1 MHMHTNIYLST
12 TMGLLNSFKRSN
24 SDHFILA
31 GKEYPRVTWWKRHNI
46 RNLYFL
52 LTIPLLGSWAEGYDG
67 SMMNALQTSQEWQDF
82 FNHPR
87 GSLLAFYNLSFAIG
101 ALVAVFPFPWGAY
114 FADHIGR
121 RWGIVCGNIVTIIGA
136 ILQSAA
142 QNFPMFVVSRILL
155 GIGVTIS
162 QGNCPLLV
170 TELAHTQHRA
180 HVTAMYNSNWYFGS
194 IIAAWVTFG
203 TININSSWAWRI
215 PSMIQGAAAVIQ
227 ISLIWLVPESP
238 RYLINKDRHE
248 EALEILKHY
257 HGEGVMTDFVAA
269 EYLEIK
275 ETLALEK
282 EYSNRGWAELFR
294 TPGNR
299 KRALIC
305 YIQGFFSQWCG
316 NGLISYYL
324 VPVLE
329 TIGITRNSEQ
339 AGLNGGLQIWNY
351 IVALWA
357 AFNIDRIGRRP
368 MALGS
373 TGAMIIIFTLWTVF
387 SARYADTQDPGMA
400 KGVLVMIFLFYTAFN
415 CGWQG
420 LVIAYPVE
428 ILPYEIRAKGLQ
440 LTFFGVSTN
449 VVNQYVNPVGIQNI
463 GWKFYI
469 FYCVWLCVEFVVVYF
484 LWVETKGVPLEEIAK
499 LFDKE
504 DANVGGGAA
513 TDHAKIEPG
522 VTGNT
527 EVDVEYAEHEF
538 VSNLP

>member
-1 MHMHTNIYLST
+1 
-12 TMGLLNSFKRSN
+12 MGLPKALRRPS
-24 SDHFILA
+24 SDHFTLA
-31 GKEYPRVTWWKRHNI
+31 GKEYPRVTWWKRHNL

-67 SMMNALQTSQEWQDF
+67 SMMNALQTSQQWQNF

-121 RWGIVCGNIVTIIGA
+121 RWGIVCGNVVTIIGA
-136 ILQSAA
+136 VLQSAA
-142 QNFPMFVVSRILL
+142 QNCEDYHIPRH
-155 GIGVTIS
+155 
-162 QGNCPLLV
+162 CPLLV

-215 PSMIQGAAAVIQ
+215 PSLLQGAVAVIQ
-227 ISLIWLVPESP
+227 ISLTWLVPESP

-373 TGAMIIIFTLWTVF
+373 TGAMIVFFTLWTVF
-387 SARYADTQDPGMA
+387 SARYAGTQDPGMA

-428 ILPYEIRAKGLQ
+428 ILPYELRAKGLQ

-463 GWKFYI
+463 GWRFYI

-504 DANVGGGAA
+504 DANVSGSAA
-513 TDHAKIEPG
+513 TDHANIGGDMKEPG
-522 VTGNT
+522 VTGDT
-527 EVDVEYAEHEF
+527 GVDVEYAEHEL
-538 VSNLP
+538 VNHLP

>member
-1 MHMHTNIYLST
+1 MD
-12 TMGLLNSFKRSN
+12 LLNVFKRSK
-24 SDHFILA
+24 SDHFVLA
-31 GKEYPRVTWWKRHNI
+31 GKEYPRVTWWKLPNLRT
-46 RNLYFL
+46 LYFL
-52 LTIPLLGSWAEGYDG
+52 LTIPLLGAWAEGYDG
-67 SMMNALQTSQEWQDF
+67 SMMNALQTSQEWQNF
-82 FNHPR
+82 FGHPR
-87 GSLLAFYNLSFAIG
+87 GSLLALYNLSFGLG
-101 ALVAVFPFPWGAY
+101 ALVAVFSFPWGGY
-114 FADHIGR
+114 FADNIGR
-121 RWGIVCGNIVTIIGA
+121 RWGTVCGNVVTIVGA
-136 ILQSAA
+136 VLQSAA
-142 QNFPMFVVSRILL
+142 QNFPMFIVARILL

-162 QGNCPLLV
+162 QGNCPLLI

-180 HVTAMYNSNWYFGS
+180 HITAMYNSNWYFGS
-194 IIAAWVTFG
+194 VIAAWVTFG
-203 TININSSWAWRI
+203 SININSSWAWRI
-215 PSMIQGAAAVIQ
+215 PSILQGGAAVIQ
-227 ISLIWLVPESP
+227 ISLIWFVPESP

-257 HGEGVMTDFVAA
+257 HGEGIMADFVTA
-269 EYLEIK
+269 EYLEIT

-282 EYSNRGWAELFR
+282 EYSNHGWTELFS

-305 YIQGFFSQWCG
+305 YVQGFFSQWCG

-329 TIGITRNSEQ
+329 TIGITSSTEQ
-339 AGLNGGLQIWNY
+339 AGLNGGLQIWNF
-351 IVALWA
+351 IVAMWA

-373 TGAMIIIFTLWTVF
+373 TGAMIVIFTLWTVF
-387 SARYADTQDPGMA
+387 SARYADTSDPGMA

-420 LVIAYPVE
+420 LVITCPVE
-428 ILPYEIRAKGLQ
+428 ILPYELRAKGLQ
-440 LTFFGVSTN
+440 LTFFGISTN
-449 VVNQYVNPVGIQNI
+449 VVNQYVNPVGIQSA

-484 LWVETKGVPLEEIAK
+484 LWVETKGIPLEEIAK

-513 TDHAKIEPG
+513 TDNAKKNLRDMKGLG
-522 VTGNT
+522 VTADT
-527 EVDVEYAEHEF
+527 EVDVEHAEHESQG
-538 VSNLP
+538 V